1 MHIQSHIA
9 IRHLEESKP
18 MPRSNKYDQI
28 TDWWNNKIE
37 ESVRE
42 QIELYKVGKW
52 RLQLWN

>member
-28 TDWWNNKIE
+28 TDWWNNKVE

-42 QIELYKVGKW
+42 QIELYKVGK
-52 RLQLWN
+52 